1 MVYHIYCD
9 ESRQTRDRFMVLGG
23 LILRADDV
31 SLFNDTI
38 QKFRNET
45 KMFAELKWTKVSRSK
60 LSVYRRFVD
69 YFFALNNT
77 DRLFFRCII
86 IDNHQI
92 DYKKFSKGDKELGF
106 YKFFYQ
112 LLLHC
117 FGKFAKEDSRYI
129 ILFDERTSKYKL
141 GTFKV
146 VLNRGIKKTYGLT
159 SDAVRSVEA
168 RESRGSNLIQLADIL
183 MGAIGF
189 QKNGFHLLAGS
200 SQARVELPEYVAVKA
215 GLQSLSEDTK
225 RGQYRFMIW
234 NFRLQQK

>member
-1 MVYHIYCD
+1 
-9 ESRQTRDRFMVLGG
+9 MVLGG

-31 SLFNDTI
+31 PLFNETI
-38 QKFRNET
+38 QKFREET
-45 KMFAELKWTKVSRSK
+45 KMYAELKWTKVSRSK
-60 LSVYRRFVD
+60 LPVYKRFID

-86 IDNHQI
+86 IDNHQV
-92 DYKKFSKGDKELGF
+92 DHRKFSKGDKELGF
-106 YKFFYQ
+106 YKFFCQ

-117 FGKFAKEDSRYI
+117 FGRYAKEDSRYI
-129 ILFDERTSKYKL
+129 ILFDERTSKYPLNTLKII
-141 GTFKV
+141 
-146 VLNRGIKKTYGLT
+146 LNRGIKRNFALK
-159 SDAVRSVEA
+159 SEVIRSVEA

-200 SQARVELPEYVAVKA
+200 SQARVELASYVASQA
-215 GLQSLSEDTK
+215 GLVSLTEDTR

-234 NFRLQQK
+234 NFKLQPK